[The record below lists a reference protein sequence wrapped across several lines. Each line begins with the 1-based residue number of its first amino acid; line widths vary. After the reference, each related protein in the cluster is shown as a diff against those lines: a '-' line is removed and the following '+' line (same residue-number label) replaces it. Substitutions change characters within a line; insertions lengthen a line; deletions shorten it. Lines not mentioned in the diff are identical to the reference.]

1 MIKKFALI
9 FGIIYLLVGVLGF
22 IPGVNDHQHADMP
35 PIAIDS
41 FYGRLL
47 GLFPVNLMHNIVHLG
62 VGAWGL
68 LGSRSVGGARLFARG
83 IAIIYGI
90 LAIVGLVPGLN
101 TLFGIAPIFGHDVW
115 LHALSALVAGY
126 FGFVAREGDGTPA
139 RDVV

>member
-1 MIKKFALI
+1 MIRKFALI

-22 IPGVNDHQHADMP
+22 VPGINDHSHADMP

-47 GLFPVNLMHNIVHLG
+47 GLFPVNLMHNVVHIA
-62 VGAWGL
+62 VGAWGIL
-68 LGSRSVGGARLFARG
+68 SSKSVGAARMFGKGLF
-83 IAIIYGI
+83 ILYGLLTI
-90 LAIVGLVPGLN
+90 MGLIPGLN

-126 FGFVAREGDGTPA
+126 FGFIAREGDAAPA
-139 RDVV
+139 QDVA